1 MLTII
6 DDFYRKVWMIFL
18 KQKSDVLTTFKE
30 WKTMIERQTRKQV
43 KRLCIDNGLEFVLM
57 SLLFYASEKEL

>member
-1 MLTII
+1 MPTII

-43 KRLCIDNGLEFVLM
+43 KRLCTDNGLEFVLM

>member
-1 MLTII
+1 
-6 DDFYRKVWMIFL
+6 MIFL

-43 KRLCIDNGLEFVLM
+43 KRLCTYNGLEFVLM
-57 SLLFYASEKEL
+57 SLMFYASEKEL

>member
-6 DDFYRKVWMIFL
+6 DDFSRKVWMIFL

-30 WKTMIERQTRKQV
+30 WKTMIERQIRKQV
-43 KRLCIDNGLEFVLM
+43 KRLCSDNGLEFVLM
-57 SLLFYASEKEL
+57 SLMFYASEKEL

>member
-6 DDFYRKVWMIFL
+6 DDFSRKVWMIFL

-43 KRLCIDNGLEFVLM
+43 KRLCTYNGLEFVLM
-57 SLLFYASEKEL
+57 SLMFYASEKEL

>member
-6 DDFYRKVWMIFL
+6 DDFSIKVWMIFL

-43 KRLCIDNGLEFVLM
+43 KRLCTDNGLEFVLM
-57 SLLFYASEKEL
+57 SLMFYASEKEL

>member
-43 KRLCIDNGLEFVLM
+43 KRLCTDNGLEFVLM